1 MRITAWAKHETPDY
15 EQSNPKAMMLSDR
28 IITRFEFT
36 TVDAFNANEL
46 VRYLNGFI
54 PEAYDE
60 LINQKKR
67 LATAHKAWEGY
78 SPEQIILK
86 LNSLLCDN
94 SQDKPTDRVDVRG
107 DNLNKMII
115 DIGIQILRDV
125 YKVFYTPDM
134 EVPEKYKHEYTC
146 KPFVSG
152 KVVE

>member
-1 MRITAWAKHETPDY
+1 MRITSWAKHETPDY

-54 PEAYDE
+54 PEAYEE
-60 LINQKKR
+60 LLNQKKR